1 MIIYNDT
8 FYCSY
13 SSSIHQ
19 LYTVDT
25 AIIQNVYDQEGKRL
39 IVLYTASH
47 FNDECVLDYARV
59 FYNGSFAHFIWNNK
73 WRYYSAIISIIFV
86 L

>member
-25 AIIQNVYDQEGKRL
+25 AIIQNVYDQEGKHIL
-39 IVLYTASH
+39 SGIINGVIILLLLALY
-47 FNDECVLDYARV
+47 L
-59 FYNGSFAHFIWNNK
+59 FYK
-73 WRYYSAIISIIFV
+73 KK
-86 L
+86 